1 MEEDYVKQTLDSCN
15 FISEEKIKILKLKNI
30 KTLGKLSNKSKKDL
44 KEYGF
49 EKFEINRIDIEL
61 QLRGLSL
68 REK

>member
-1 MEEDYVKQTLDSCN
+1 MEEDYIKQTLDSCN